1 MATHM
6 ENYFDR
12 GLRQGHPILPYL
24 FIICAEALSAMLQ
37 NAERDGGLSW
47 VPIARGRMKLN
58 HLFFAEDNFLFCKAN
73 VSEWCH
79 LPQVIDTYEQ
89 ASGQKLN
96 KKKASIFVSRS
107 TSAANI

>member
-1 MATHM
+1 M
-6 ENYFDR
+6 
-12 GLRQGHPILPYL
+12 
-24 FIICAEALSAMLQ
+24 
-37 NAERDGGLSW
+37 
-47 VPIARGRMKLN
+47 PIARGRMKLN

-107 TSAANI
+107 TSAANRRRVTKISRVQSTQCFDKYLG